1 MASSKPVQCASL
13 SLRSIEGPKWPTSN
27 RRLTGRPMMKL
38 DFLRG
43 LIFVAALYFF
53 LALATVIVTLL

>member
-1 MASSKPVQCASL
+1 
-13 SLRSIEGPKWPTSN
+13 
-27 RRLTGRPMMKL
+27 MKL

-43 LIFVAALYFF
+43 LIFVAALYFV